1 MMSYHKWYVS
11 NKKQSTCLGVTH
23 CNGVLVSKDSRDTVH
38 KIGSDTKCAHK
49 YVYVLTL
56 AMPSVSTTS
65 SVPHCAKNTLAM
77 SYTVRDG
84 RAVHFPSR
92 RTDGRNNNIS
102 QSSISGNLESITTMT
117 NVLHYVQLTA
127 QVLAAPNSQKR
138 YVSSLFPHLV
148 QRSICCTFQC
158 EGRLEQFS
166 CLFS

>member
-1 MMSYHKWYVS
+1 MSYHKWYVS
-11 NKKQSTCLGVTH
+11 NKKQSRCLGVTH

-38 KIGSDTKCAHK
+38 KIGWDTKCAHK

-84 RAVHFPSR
+84 RAVHFLSR

-102 QSSISGNLESITTMT
+102 QSSISGKLESITTTT

-127 QVLAAPNSQKR
+127 QVLAAPNSRKR
-138 YVSSLFPHLV
+138 YVSSLFPHFV

-158 EGRLEQFS
+158 EGRLQ
-166 CLFS
+166 